1 MQNRCDSGLGNSG
14 RGSGHL
20 EVTMEFL
27 EKHTPIALKK
37 EICKQLLVMI

>member
-1 MQNRCDSGLGNSG
+1 
-14 RGSGHL
+14 L

-37 EICKQLLVMI
+37 EICKQLLVMIWVKYLVLNDLFWFEDGLN